1 MTDTAST
8 NAGGFEGQSPGQ
20 SWRYRCGSAVKK
32 PWSLVEIGAVIGGF
46 VVFWP
51 LGLLALFLKMKKGEI
66 WNGASTMGPNQA
78 HWQSWQNWRSE
89 AQAFTAPW
97 KRNWGSQAA
106 PTGNR
111 AFDEYRKAAFE
122 KLEAERRKLEDEARE
137 FDAFLEKLRKAKDEE
152 DFQRFMAERS
162 APRSE

>member
-8 NAGGFEGQSPGQ
+8 TAGGFESRDEGR
-20 SWRYRCGSAVKK
+20 SWRHRCGPFAKK

-51 LGLLALFLKMKKGEI
+51 LGLLALFLKAKKGEI
-66 WNGASTMGPNQA
+66 WNGASTMGPNQT
-78 HWQSWQNWRSE
+78 HWQNWRGDFS
-89 AQAFTAPW
+89 AFTAPW
-97 KRNWGSQAA
+97 KRGAWNADSA

-122 KLEAERRKLEDEARE
+122 KLEAEHRKLEAERRE
-137 FDAFLEKLRKAKDEE
+137 FDSFLEKLRKAKDEE
-152 DFQRFMAERS
+152 DFQRFMAERN
-162 APRSE
+162 AGKAE